1 MWSSLIPLI
10 IASAILPMQII
21 VTIVLRRSRSG
32 LQAAGAFVAGMT
44 VLRLVQGFVLAVVIG
59 SAQAATD
66 KVDSGGGGPVLST
79 ILLTAGILLL
89 AAALRQWLTG
99 EDPDAPPP
107 RWLGLAESMKPH
119 TAFGFG
125 MLLVAL
131 GGKWWVFTLGAIAAI
146 ADAGQSLARSVVDYL
161 IFVALAEL
169 PVLLIVVSSAVAPQR
184 SEPVLTAISRW
195 MDRNNHRIVIV
206 ACVFFGVWFV
216 LTALDNFGV
225 I

>member
-32 LQAAGAFVAGMT
+32 LQAAASFVAGMT

-59 SAQAATD
+59 SAQAASD
-66 KVDSGGGGPVLST
+66 QLASGAGPVLST

-107 RWLGLAESMKPH
+107 RWLGLAESMKPR

-131 GGKWWVFTLGAIAAI
+131 GGKWRNP
-146 ADAGQSLARSVVDYL
+146 LA
-161 IFVALAEL
+161 L
-169 PVLLIVVSSAVAPQR
+169 PASDVTPR
-184 SEPVLTAISRW
+184 
-195 MDRNNHRIVIV
+195 
-206 ACVFFGVWFV
+206 G
-216 LTALDNFGV
+216 
-225 I
+225 